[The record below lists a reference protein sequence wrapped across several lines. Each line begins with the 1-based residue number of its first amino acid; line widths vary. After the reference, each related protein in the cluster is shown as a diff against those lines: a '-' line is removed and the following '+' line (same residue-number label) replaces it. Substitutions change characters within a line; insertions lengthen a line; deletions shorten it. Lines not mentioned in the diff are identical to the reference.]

1 MWSHFYRKTACFYF
15 SFFNVVKTIKEKKI
29 ITQGIVSSKFVKN
42 VQHITAHF
50 FPDQWQFNSLGKFTG
65 QQVYIF
71 KTVGLHNQQSGEG
84 ALFFDFRESR
94 LKVRS

>member
-1 MWSHFYRKTACFYF
+1 MWSHYYSKTETPACFYF
-15 SFFNVVKTIKEKKI
+15 SFFNVVKTLKEKKI
-29 ITQGIVSSKFVKN
+29 ITQGIGSSKFDKN

-84 ALFFDFRESR
+84 AHFFDFRESR
-94 LKVRS
+94 L